1 MLHAYRTM
9 HSLAL
14 SVLTF
19 CLVAAASAADT
30 PSGTV
35 SLESTSVAAGV
46 GVQWGDGILIYNG
59 KKYPF
64 SVQGLEILGV
74 GYSEVKAEGTVYN
87 LTTLADFEG
96 VYASGEASATA
107 GSGLSTVTMKNP
119 NGVVLS
125 LRTLQEG
132 AKLTLAAGGVNIE
145 LKK

>member
-1 MLHAYRTM
+1 M